1 MKEPKRKISLLM
13 PSLLQRK
20 GEPASRNPLVD
31 RRSIKQR
38 KKVCVC
44 VIHSG
49 NSDAQTKPDNKQ
61 NMFIILCW
69 IRSENY
75 TEDIYANQ
83 ETKTQDVGPPSL
95 LINTKGNTSIFKMSG
110 IIRKKDTQ
118 FTNNR

>member
-1 MKEPKRKISLLM
+1 
-13 PSLLQRK
+13 
-20 GEPASRNPLVD
+20 
-31 RRSIKQR
+31 
-38 KKVCVC
+38 VCVC

-61 NMFIILCW
+61 NMFIILCR

-95 LINTKGNTSIFKMSG
+95 LISTKGNTSIFKMSG